1 MVATSS
7 NVSDSHWDWV
17 HNALANPKF
26 EFRTVAGIA
35 RETGL
40 DADEIQKLLSQH
52 EEKVRIAYSTDKEG
66 RLLYTPRARSQKFRE
81 VISNVKT
88 IVSSSSSST

>member
-7 NVSDSHWDWV
+7 NVSDSHWDRV

-40 DADEIQKLLSQH
+40 DADEVQRLLSQH
-52 EEKVRIAYSTDKEG
+52 EEEIRIAYSTDKEG
-66 RLLYTPRARSQKFRE
+66 RLLYTLRDRPQRFRE
-81 VISNVKT
+81 VISTVKT